1 MLVGKKCAKKKNF
14 HDICEV
20 EAKNNNNVVIKNNLW
35 CKELDIYNNNLL
47 IF

>member
-1 MLVGKKCAKKKNF
+1 MRRNEEF
-14 HDICEV
+14 HDIC